1 MVPNHKLRD
10 MTKKE
15 IIAKIQELEKTEW
28 ESYNNYKTLAESDR
42 FGNVAIELE
51 KTARTRWVALYE
63 LMDKLEIGPA
73 V

>member
-15 IIAKIQELEKTEW
+15 IIAKVQELETKAWT
-28 ESYNNYKTLAESDR
+28 SYNNAKELADTDR
-42 FGNVAIELE
+42 FGNVAKEME

-63 LMDKLEIGPA
+63 LMDELEIGPKA
-73 V
+73 